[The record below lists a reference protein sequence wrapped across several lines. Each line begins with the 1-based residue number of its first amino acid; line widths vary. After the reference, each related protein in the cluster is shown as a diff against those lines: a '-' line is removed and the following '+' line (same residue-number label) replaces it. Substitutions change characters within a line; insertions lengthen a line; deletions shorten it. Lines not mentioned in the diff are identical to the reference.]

1 MDLNEKY
8 RIKRTDSQNIAI
20 QELKGNPAKENW
32 ETISY
37 HGSSASSLISGVF
50 NLIVKHTPSDTKLS
64 EQLEKLRL
72 ELVSGVAQVEKMIR
86 EADLG
91 N

>member
-1 MDLNEKY
+1 MDLN
-8 RIKRTDSQNIAI
+8 
-20 QELKGNPAKENW
+20 
-32 ETISY
+32 
-37 HGSSASSLISGVF
+37 
-50 NLIVKHTPSDTKLS
+50 KHIPSDTKLS
-64 EQLEKLRL
+64 EQPEKLRL